1 MITKIISGGQTGADR
16 AALDAAIEMGIQHG
30 GWITKGRQTEDGK
43 LPQKY
48 CLKEINSIDYY
59 QRTELNVADSDG
71 TVIISHGGLKGGSAR
86 TLILAEQHNK
96 PCLHIDLDELGVY
109 KAVEKINS
117 WIKDRE
123 IEILNVAGPRTSED
137 AGIYEAVRNVIKSV
151 LSLKDITD
159 NT

>member
-1 MITKIISGGQTGADR
+1 LIKKIVSGGQTGADR
-16 AALDAAIEMGIQHG
+16 AALDVAIEMGIAHG
-30 GWITKGRQTEDGK
+30 GWINKGRQTEDGT

-48 CLKEINSIDYY
+48 CLKEIDSIDYY

-123 IEILNVAGPRTSED
+123 IEILNVAGPRASED